1 MFCHFIASMKTKI
14 TQAVFSTKGVLCCK
28 HRSCILSLPN
38 WSCNTASTLFKPPK
52 NYCLN
57 TRVAW
62 YWNPPISLLNIHQY
76 QLTAALLF
84 SSMASQNCWFIN
96 QFFRYLKLFFFHFQ
110 PTPNRWPS
118 MRCTTSRAPPT
129 APSTAAGLPT
139 VSQKNFFKKLF
150 HTLVPFRRSGSS
162 RIKDTH
168 LLGNFFR

>member
-1 MFCHFIASMKTKI
+1 MFFQQREYFVVNIGLVYWVYLIEVS
-14 TQAVFSTKGVLCCK
+14 
-28 HRSCILSLPN
+28 ILLQHYLN
-38 WSCNTASTLFKPPK
+38 LQK
-52 NYCLN
+52 NYRLN

-84 SSMASQNCWFIN
+84 SSMASQNFWFIN

-168 LLGNFFR
+168 LLGNFFK

>member
-1 MFCHFIASMKTKI
+1 MFFHAIASMKTKI
-14 TQAVFSTKGVLCCK
+14 TQDVFSTKGVLCCK

-96 QFFRYLKLFFFHFQ
+96 QFFRYLKLFFPFSANSKPLTFDEVYNQSSPTNCTVYCGGITNGLSEELLQKTFSHFGSIQ
-110 PTPNRWPS
+110 EVRI
-118 MRCTTSRAPPT
+118 
-129 APSTAAGLPT
+129 
-139 VSQKNFFKKLF
+139 FKDKGYAF
-150 HTLVPFRRSGSS
+150 IR
-162 RIKDTH
+162 
-168 LLGNFFR
+168 